1 MSQQIVSS
9 LGGGNH
15 RNRSEN
21 RTAGV
26 GNSLSGFND
35 TEWEAREVC
44 LLVFLEFFCERL
56 KSSLNFDLSKYLW

>member
-1 MSQQIVSS
+1 MSQQIISS
-9 LGGGNH
+9 LGGQNH

-26 GNSLSGFND
+26 GNSISGFGD

-44 LLVFLEFFCERL
+44 LDLFLSECFV
-56 KSSLNFDLSKYLW
+56 KY